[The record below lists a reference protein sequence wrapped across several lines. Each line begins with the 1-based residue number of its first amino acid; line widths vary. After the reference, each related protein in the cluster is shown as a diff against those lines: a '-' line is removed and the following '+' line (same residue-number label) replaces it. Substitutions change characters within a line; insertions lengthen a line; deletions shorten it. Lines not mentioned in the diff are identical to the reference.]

1 MVLVSDNG
9 GAPASPNAP
18 LLVDDCVEAVVV
30 VVVVVVVVDDDDE
43 DIIPLRVQNNSNPRN
58 ALGTILQKRK

>member
-1 MVLVSDNG
+1 MDMVLVSDKG

-18 LLVDDCVEAVVV
+18 LSVDEGVEALVVV
-30 VVVVVVVVDDDDE
+30 IVVDDDE
-43 DIIPLRVQNNSNPRN
+43 DIIPRRVQNNSNPRS

>member
-1 MVLVSDNG
+1 MVLVSDKG

-18 LLVDDCVEAVVV
+18 LLVDDGVEAVVV
-30 VVVVVVVVDDDDE
+30 VVDEDDE
-43 DIIPLRVQNNSNPRN
+43 DIIPRRVQNNSNPRN